1 MIGIAIVSTL
11 RCHNRGLQSELTTT
25 WIGWRY
31 EQGAGPDGSMS
42 SVIAASSG
50 FSCLAHGAFDLKSAQ
65 LVNESTAH
73 AFFFLLI
80 PVLLFGTFI
89 RHPAFGVRAMTAA
102 ATGLLIEAL
111 TVLHIAGLCVGFG
124 GAVLADTFMVHAAV
138 SPRGTID
145 GKQFWRI
152 NRYAALGLT
161 VVWLS
166 GLTIVALTF
175 ELQSIPQEIVVKL
188 GLATLLAMTLTVFG
202 KRFRA
207 LLENTAQPLAANIS
221 LRQSSEIVLAT
232 GLSLTCWIPALLVTK
247 SAFFQA
253 MDVTTLAVWAFVFFG
268 LSCAVLI
275 GLIIVARI
283 SNSLRSL
290 WTRKGDYEPAAS
302 FVESSDPTVAAE
314 IGEIEEVPLLHASSS
329 VPMQSVPDQTSTE
342 TPVRGISPQRV
353 HALQAFARHAP
364 EVLLRLARALSERR
378 GDAVAETIHSLRAM
392 SEGIQ
397 ATRLAQT
404 CARFENDAARGTLD
418 DVRERMVELKT
429 DLMRVLKLIDAQ
441 CGASGSAERQR
452 GDLHHHPHPSAAP
465 RMPVSA
471 QGANGY
477 AKSA

>member
-1 MIGIAIVSTL
+1 
-11 RCHNRGLQSELTTT
+11 
-25 WIGWRY
+25 
-31 EQGAGPDGSMS
+31 
-42 SVIAASSG
+42 
-50 FSCLAHGAFDLKSAQ
+50 
-65 LVNESTAH
+65 
-73 AFFFLLI
+73 
-80 PVLLFGTFI
+80 
-89 RHPAFGVRAMTAA
+89 MTAA
-102 ATGLLIEAL
+102 TTGFLIEAL
-111 TVLHIAGLCVGFG
+111 TVLHIVGLCVGFG
-124 GAVLADTFMVHAAV
+124 GAVLADFFIVHAAV
-138 SPRGTID
+138 SPRGAID

-161 VVWLS
+161 AVWLS
-166 GLTIVALTF
+166 GLTIVALAF
-175 ELQSIPQEIVVKL
+175 ELQSIPAAIVVKL

-207 LLENTAQPLAANIS
+207 LLENTAKPLAANIS

-232 GLSLTCWIPALLVTK
+232 SLSLTCWIPALLVTK

-253 MDVTTLAVWAFVFFG
+253 MDVTVMAVWAFIFFG
-268 LSCAVLI
+268 LSCTVLI

-290 WTRKGDYEPAAS
+290 WTRKSDYEPAAS
-302 FVESSDPTVAAE
+302 FSDASDPTVVAE
-314 IGEIEEVPLLHASSS
+314 IGEMEGVPLLRASPS
-329 VPMQSVPDQTSTE
+329 VPMQSVPDQTNAE
-342 TPVRGISPQRV
+342 PPVRGISPQRV

-378 GDAVAETIHSLRAM
+378 GEAVAEAIHSLRVM

-404 CARFENDAARGTLD
+404 CARFESDAARGTLD

-452 GDLHHHPHPSAAP
+452 DDLHHPSAAP
-465 RMPVSA
+465 RMPVAA

>member
-1 MIGIAIVSTL
+1 
-11 RCHNRGLQSELTTT
+11 
-25 WIGWRY
+25 
-31 EQGAGPDGSMS
+31 
-42 SVIAASSG
+42 
-50 FSCLAHGAFDLKSAQ
+50 
-65 LVNESTAH
+65 
-73 AFFFLLI
+73 
-80 PVLLFGTFI
+80 
-89 RHPAFGVRAMTAA
+89 MTAA
-102 ATGLLIEAL
+102 ATGFLIEAL
-111 TVLHIAGLCVGFG
+111 TVLHIVGLCVGFG
-124 GAVLADTFMVHAAV
+124 GAILADFFIVHAAV
-138 SPRGTID
+138 SPRGAID
-145 GKQFWRI
+145 GNQFWRI

-161 VVWLS
+161 AVWLS

-175 ELQSIPQEIVVKL
+175 ELQSVPAATVVKL

-232 GLSLTCWIPALLVTK
+232 SLSLTCWIPALLVTK

-253 MDVTTLAVWAFVFFG
+253 MDVTVMAVWAFIFFG

-290 WTRKGDYEPAAS
+290 WTRKSDYEPVAS
-302 FVESSDPTVAAE
+302 FSEHSDPTVAAE
-314 IGEIEEVPLLHASSS
+314 IGEMEEVPLLRASPS
-329 VPMQSVPDQTSTE
+329 VPMQPVSDHTNTE
-342 TPVRGISPQRV
+342 PPVRGISPQRV

-378 GDAVAETIHSLRAM
+378 GETVAEAIHSLRVM

-404 CARFENDAARGTLD
+404 CARFESDAARGTLD

-441 CGASGSAERQR
+441 CGASGSAERR
-452 GDLHHHPHPSAAP
+452 RDDLHHPSAAP
-465 RMPVSA
+465 TMPVSA
-471 QGANGY
+471 QGANGF